1 MSVCLEEGTYGVPSF
16 LPHIDGIHVQSASFC
31 SAADLSKKSLKKQ
44 HGHELCFFFTTGH
57 FTQPAA
63 QILPSPLVDTVSGR
77 YLSAELMTD
86 CFKSIVCAYTVRDW
100 PCLAGM
106 IAMWESAVGVD

>member
-1 MSVCLEEGTYGVPSF
+1 MV
-16 LPHIDGIHVQSASFC
+16 
-31 SAADLSKKSLKKQ
+31 
-44 HGHELCFFFTTGH
+44 
-57 FTQPAA
+57 
-63 QILPSPLVDTVSGR
+63 SPLFLTTQQQTSVSECQLLLCCSPLLKEHQGAAGTRLMLFSLQATLHSLQQKFYLLPVLDTVSGC

-100 PCLAGM
+100 PCQVDT